1 MNEPDNS
8 SANSAGAESRLAT
21 GDPGLPPAPDSSDAR
36 AARPGELTAASN
48 VEPNSDPSPAPH
60 SLPNLTQPG
69 ESPSWQTPPVQTP
82 LGQTPLGQ
90 TPLGQTPLGQT
101 MVPPEPEIRAE
112 VHAEAQPQ
120 THPETWAQRE
130 DGQVGGPYAEQVIS
144 PAPSPDPSTVFFP
157 DRPPERRVLSAN
169 MWPDFA
175 TPLRAVDLLYLLA
188 FYFVAGAVLTVMV
201 AGATM
206 LGFHLSAAT
215 LQKSVADRSMVM
227 IVSQGLL
234 SVATVIFLY
243 AVIRSRS
250 AIPFWRALGWRPFR
264 LASRDAGSQLSV
276 ILKYVVGGF
285 GLALTVGWLSR
296 FFNQDTQL
304 PMEDLFRS
312 RQTVLLLMGLGILVA
327 PVVEETVF
335 RGCIFPVLSR
345 KLGVPAGVILTGV
358 LFGVAHAQ
366 QLWGGWGEIALL
378 ICVGIVLTYVRARAG
393 TVAASYLVH
402 VSYNT
407 ILFTGFYFATH
418 GLRYFPPS

>member
-8 SANSAGAESRLAT
+8 SIDADAENRPATGGADLPTPARDSLDPPIEPTLELAGAPNPE
-21 GDPGLPPAPDSSDAR
+21 PGTVSKPLPNSGQS
-36 AARPGELTAASN
+36 
-48 VEPNSDPSPAPH
+48 VEPQAG
-60 SLPNLTQPG
+60 QA
-69 ESPSWQTPPVQTP
+69 PPVQTI
-82 LGQTPLGQ
+82 
-90 TPLGQTPLGQT
+90 
-101 MVPPEPEIRAE
+101 VPSEPELPAE
-112 VHAEAQPQ
+112 VHAEAEPKTQAQ
-120 THPETWAQRE
+120 IWAHRE
-130 DGQVGGPYAEQVIS
+130 NSQFV
-144 PAPSPDPSTVFFP
+144 SPDGARVFSPDGSVATSTGLPP
-157 DRPPERRVLSAN
+157 DRRVLSPN

-175 TPLRAVDLLYLLA
+175 TPLRGVDLLYLLA

-201 AGATM
+201 AGAAM
-206 LGFHLSAAT
+206 LGFHISAAT

-250 AIPFWRALGWRPFR
+250 DVPFWRALGWRPFR
-264 LASRDAGSQLSV
+264 LASHDAGSQLST
-276 ILKYVVGGF
+276 ILKYVLGGF
-285 GLALTVGWLSR
+285 GLALAVGWLSR
-296 FFNQDTQL
+296 FFNQNTQL

-335 RGCIFPVLSR
+335 RGCIFPVLAR
-345 KLGVPAGVILTGV
+345 KLGAPGGVIVTGV

-407 ILFTGFYFATH
+407 ILFSGFYFATH

>member
-1 MNEPDNS
+1 
-8 SANSAGAESRLAT
+8 
-21 GDPGLPPAPDSSDAR
+21 
-36 AARPGELTAASN
+36 
-48 VEPNSDPSPAPH
+48 
-60 SLPNLTQPG
+60 
-69 ESPSWQTPPVQTP
+69 
-82 LGQTPLGQ
+82 
-90 TPLGQTPLGQT
+90 
-101 MVPPEPEIRAE
+101 
-112 VHAEAQPQ
+112 
-120 THPETWAQRE
+120 
-130 DGQVGGPYAEQVIS
+130 
-144 PAPSPDPSTVFFP
+144 
-157 DRPPERRVLSAN
+157 

-175 TPLRAVDLLYLLA
+175 TPLRAVDLLYLLC
-188 FYFVAGAVLTVMV
+188 FYFVAGAVLTVIV
-201 AGATM
+201 AGAAM
-206 LGFHLSAAT
+206 LSFHLSTAT
-215 LQKSVADRSMVM
+215 LQQSVADRSMVM

-276 ILKYVVGGF
+276 ILKYVLGGF

-296 FFNQDTQL
+296 FFNQGTQL

-366 QLWGGWGEIALL
+366 QLWGGWGEIGLL